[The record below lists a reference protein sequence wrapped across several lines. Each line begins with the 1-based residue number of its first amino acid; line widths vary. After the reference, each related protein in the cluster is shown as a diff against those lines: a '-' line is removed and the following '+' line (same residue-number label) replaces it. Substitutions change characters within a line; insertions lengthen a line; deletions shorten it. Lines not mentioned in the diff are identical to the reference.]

1 MVADRSQTSPP
12 IPASAPGARV
22 GTMRWWI
29 LGWLLGGGIINYL
42 DRANLALAAPE
53 MIKELGLT
61 AAGIGLM
68 GSLFSWTYAML
79 QLPAGWLIDR
89 FGSKRIYSIAVALWS
104 LATAAMGLCYRLP
117 QFLIAR
123 IALGIGESPCFPTS
137 AKITAAWFPKH
148 ERGLATGIWDSSSKW
163 GPALAP
169 VLLVPIEVAFGWRA
183 LFYVTGALG
192 LVFVAAFLVYYRSP
206 ATSKRLSAA
215 ERELIES
222 GAGDSDAEEHI
233 PWLRLFTKRTIWGM
247 MLGFFCTIW
256 MWNIFLTFLPL
267 YLLKTQ
273 NISLAQL
280 GLYASIPYVGGILGD
295 IGGGMLTNRL
305 AKRTTVAPFD
315 LRRRLIVV
323 CAILAGISVV
333 LLPSVTGLWPT
344 VALLTLA
351 LCFLSAISGSA
362 WAMPG
367 DVAPQRLVGSVG
379 AIQNFG
385 GYFGGAF
392 SPLVAGLIVDAT
404 GSYSLAFYSGG
415 AIAALAAVCYWFIVR
430 TPIHTVTA

>member
-1 MVADRSQTSPP
+1 
-12 IPASAPGARV
+12 
-22 GTMRWWI
+22 MRWWI

-42 DRANLALAAPE
+42 DRANLALAAPQ

-61 AAGIGLM
+61 AAGIGLI
-68 GSLFSWTYAML
+68 GSVFSWTYALM
-79 QLPAGWLIDR
+79 QLPAGWLVDR
-89 FGSKRIYSIAVALWS
+89 FGSKRIYSVAVALWS
-104 LATAAMGLCYRLP
+104 VATAAMALCYRLP

-123 IALGIGESPCFPTS
+123 IALGVGEAPCFPTS
-137 AKITAAWFPKH
+137 AKITAAWFPKR
-148 ERGLATGIWDSSSKW
+148 ELGIATGIWDSSSKW

-169 VLLVPIEVAFGWRA
+169 IILVPIEVAFGWRA
-183 LFYVTGALG
+183 LFYLTGALG
-192 LVFVAAFLVYYRSP
+192 IVFVAAFLMFYRTP
-206 ATSKRLSAA
+206 ADSKRLSAR
-215 ERELIES
+215 ERELIETETD
-222 GAGDSDAEEHI
+222 AGDESAHI
-233 PWLRLFTKRTIWGM
+233 PWMRLFTKRTIWGM

-295 IGGGMLTNRL
+295 IGGGMITNRL

-315 LRRRLIVV
+315 IRRRLIVV

-415 AIAALAAVCYWFIVR
+415 AIAALAAACYWFIVR
-430 TPIHTVTA
+430 KPIHTVAAAA